1 MENKVKIE
9 DYSKSI
15 IEFDDNEERNRFEI
29 NNLESCNWA
38 FRKLKALD
46 NEDKETQE
54 LYEQEKQ
61 RIDKWREL
69 QLKRNEDSRTFF
81 QGLIL
86 EYYLKERAND
96 DKFKINTPYGKVTT
110 RKLQDKF
117 VYDEKEFVK
126 WAEETNNEEYLRIK
140 KEINKADFKK
150 VVTIQDG
157 KAYITDTG
165 EVVEGLKVE
174 SQGERV
180 SIKVVED

>member
-1 MENKVKIE
+1 MEKRIE
-9 DYSKSI
+9 FPDYNKSI

-46 NEDKETQE
+46 NEDKETKE

-61 RIDKWREL
+61 RIDKWRDM
-69 QLKRNEDSRTFF
+69 QLERNENSREFF

-86 EYYLKERAND
+86 EYFLKERAKD

-110 RKLQDKF
+110 RKQQDKF
-117 VYDEKEFVK
+117 VYDEQAFIK
-126 WAEETNNEEYLRIK
+126 WAEETHNEEYLKIK
-140 KEINKADFKK
+140 KEINKADVKK

-157 KAYITDTG
+157 KAFITDTG
-165 EVVEGLKVE
+165 EVVEGLEVVKQDE
-174 SQGERV
+174 K
-180 SIKVVED
+180 ININVVED